1 MKHVCSYY
9 VENNLGGNMSR
20 LTKMLEYAYAGNSQR
35 SRIANTESFKK
46 IVLDTIPKER
56 KELLLNE
63 GLESDTL
70 LQEEVYNTIIEGSKP
85 IQCVRNVFPIIKTD
99 TYQIRIT
106 KENGNLGKAVDVAE
120 GAAIP
125 IDTESFTTT
134 DLKIKKIGTRP
145 IITNELIE
153 DGLWDMVEFE
163 LKRAGQKLEHKF
175 NYDVINE
182 AVDKSTYSAISTVDA
197 GADFTPANVLEA
209 IKNVLDN
216 DYVPTH
222 MIMTPFAENKLIGS
236 NNLLQANY
244 AGSDSALRNYDL
256 GKLFGLTLSRLTVDG
271 DPSKTYK
278 WNSGN
283 DTQHD
288 VHALVFDPTYCM
300 IGMRRDITV
309 EQYDDPIHDLVGLS
323 ATMRYGVKTIQPE
336 KASIIEH

>member
-1 MKHVCSYY
+1 
-9 VENNLGGNMSR
+9 MSR
-20 LTKMLEYAYAGNSQR
+20 LTKMLEYAYAGNTER
-35 SRIANTESFKK
+35 SRIANTESFRKT
-46 IVLDTIPKER
+46 VLDTIPKER
-56 KELLLNE
+56 KELLMSE
-63 GLESDTL
+63 GMESDTL

-85 IQCVRNVFPIIKTD
+85 IQCVRNVFPVINTD

-106 KENGNLGKAVDVAE
+106 KESGNLGKAVDVAE

-125 IDTESFTTT
+125 IDTETFTTT
-134 DLKIKKIGTRP
+134 NLEIKKVGTRP

-163 LKRAGQKLEHKF
+163 LMRAGQKLEHKL

-197 GADFTPANVLEA
+197 GADFTLANTLTA
-209 IKNVLDN
+209 IKNILDY
-216 DYVPTH
+216 DYVPTDF
-222 MIMTPFAENKLIGS
+222 ILTPFAENKLISS

-244 AGSDSALRNYDL
+244 AGSDAALRNYDI
-256 GKLFGLTLSRLTVDG
+256 GKIFGLNIHRLSVDG
-271 DPSKTYK
+271 SSDNTYK

-283 DTQHD
+283 DTAHD
-288 VHALVFDPTYCM
+288 IHALVCDPTYCM

-323 ATMRYGVKTIQPE
+323 ATMRYGVKTVQPE
-336 KASIIEH
+336 KACIIEH